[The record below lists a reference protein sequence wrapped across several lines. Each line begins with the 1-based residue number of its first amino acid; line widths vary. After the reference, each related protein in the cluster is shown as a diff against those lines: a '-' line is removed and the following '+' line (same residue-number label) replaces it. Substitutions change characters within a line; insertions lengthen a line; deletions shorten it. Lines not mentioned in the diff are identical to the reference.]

1 METFEGVDAGTDMT
15 PPIKAKQQ
23 MKATKAAKRRDEA
36 DIERLME
43 SSYEWKTSS
52 RGRASPA
59 LYERDGATDALV
71 DAALVRGV
79 LPHRLVGSRRHPL
92 RARHAR
98 PSPSCSA
105 ISPVRRRSASGSIPN
120 RCE

>member
-71 DAALVRGV
+71 
-79 LPHRLVGSRRHPL
+79 S
-92 RARHAR
+92 RHAGTVEKFIGAAAMAVFGVPR
-98 PSPSCSA
+98 LTRTTAKARAVSRLGEAAEAEPLA
-105 ISPVRRRSASGSIPN
+105 
-120 RCE
+120 